1 MRLACSEKRAKQEN
15 NLNQQQIRTNTMAMN
30 VRRVVTGHD
39 ATGKSV
45 ILSDETLPV
54 ASRGQGEKIDGFDLW
69 STQRVPVDNSDA
81 AEPGQRKGFIKRD
94 VEPHN
99 NYVRSGAGT
108 GRAHH

>member
-1 MRLACSEKRAKQEN
+1 
-15 NLNQQQIRTNTMAMN
+15 MAMN